1 MRYIAGLIGGTEGG
15 LNQTLS
21 KALKDA
27 GYNVAATYA
36 GNDEAANAFKAENGI
51 PVFKW
56 DVADYAAC
64 EKGVAAVESEV
75 GPVEV
80 LVNNAGISRDAMLN
94 KMSPE
99 QWSQVMRT
107 NLDSVFNVT
116 RQVINGMRDRGFGR
130 IISISSINGQQGM
143 LGLSNYCAAKAGMI
157 GFTRAVALE
166 GARKGITA
174 NAIAPGYVATELL
187 SGVSEKV
194 MEAIVGQIPVG
205 RLGQAEEVARCVVFL
220 ASDDAGWITGS
231 TLSINGGQLAD

>member
-1 MRYIAGLIGGTEGG
+1 MGRVALVTGGTRGIG
-15 LNQTLS
+15 AACS
-21 KALKDA
+21 RALKDA
-27 GYNVAATYA
+27 GYTVAASYA
-36 GNDEAANAFKAENGI
+36 GNDDAANAFKAETGI
-51 PVFKW
+51 SVFKW
-56 DVADYAAC
+56 DVGDYAAC
-64 EKGVAAVESEV
+64 EKGVAAVEAEV

-94 KMSPE
+94 KMTAE

-116 RQVINGMRDRGFGR
+116 RQVINGMRDRKFGR

-205 RLGQAEEVARCVVFL
+205 RLGEAEEVARCVVFL
-220 ASDDAGWITGS
+220 AADEAGWITGS
-231 TLSINGGQLAD
+231 TISVNGGQLAD

>member
-1 MRYIAGLIGGTEGG
+1 MGRVALVTGGTRGIG
-15 LNQTLS
+15 AACS
-21 KALKDA
+21 RALKDA
-27 GYNVAATYA
+27 GYTVAASYA
-36 GNDEAANAFKAENGI
+36 GNDDAANAFKAETGI
-51 PVFKW
+51 SVFKW
-56 DVADYAAC
+56 DVGDYAAC
-64 EKGVAAVESEV
+64 EKGVAAVEAEV

-80 LVNNAGISRDAMLN
+80 LVNNAGISRDATLN
-94 KMSPE
+94 KMTAE

-116 RQVINGMRDRGFGR
+116 RQVINGMRDRKFGR

-205 RLGQAEEVARCVVFL
+205 RLGEAEEVARCVVFL
-220 ASDDAGWITGS
+220 AADEAGWITGS
-231 TLSINGGQLAD
+231 TISVNGGQLAD

>member
-1 MRYIAGLIGGTEGG
+1 MGRVALVTGGTRGIG
-15 LNQTLS
+15 AACS

-27 GYNVAATYA
+27 GYTVAASYA
-36 GNDEAANAFKAENGI
+36 GNDEAANAFKKETGI
-51 PVFKW
+51 SVFKW
-56 DVADYAAC
+56 DVGDYAAC
-64 EKGVAAVESEV
+64 EKGVAAVEAEL
-75 GPVEV
+75 GPIEV

-94 KMSPE
+94 KMTPE
-99 QWSQVMRT
+99 QWSEVMRT

-116 RQVINGMRDRGFGR
+116 RQVINGMRDRKFGR

-205 RLGQAEEVARCVVFL
+205 RLGEAEEVARCVVFL
-220 ASDDAGWITGS
+220 AADEAAWITGS
-231 TLSINGGQLAD
+231 TISINGGQLAD

>member
-1 MRYIAGLIGGTEGG
+1 MGRVALVTGGTRGIG
-15 LNQTLS
+15 AACS

-27 GYNVAATYA
+27 GYTVGASYA
-36 GNDEAANAFKAENGI
+36 GNDEAANAFKKETGI
-51 PVFKW
+51 SVFKW
-56 DVADYAAC
+56 DVGDYAAC
-64 EKGVAAVESEV
+64 EKGVAAVEAEL
-75 GPVEV
+75 GPIEV

-94 KMSPE
+94 KMTPE
-99 QWSQVMRT
+99 QWSEVMRT

-116 RQVINGMRDRGFGR
+116 RQVINGMRDRKFGR

-205 RLGQAEEVARCVVFL
+205 RLGEAEEVARCVVFL
-220 ASDDAGWITGS
+220 AADEAAWITGS
-231 TLSINGGQLAD
+231 TISINGGQLAD

>member
-1 MRYIAGLIGGTEGG
+1 MGRVALVTGGTRGIG
-15 LNQTLS
+15 AACS

-27 GYNVAATYA
+27 GYTVAASYA
-36 GNDEAANAFKAENGI
+36 GNDEAANAFKKETGI
-51 PVFKW
+51 SVFKW
-56 DVADYAAC
+56 DVGDYAAC
-64 EKGVAAVESEV
+64 EKGVAAVEAEL
-75 GPVEV
+75 GPIEV

-94 KMSPE
+94 KMTPE
-99 QWSQVMRT
+99 QWSEVMRT
-107 NLDSVFNVT
+107 NLESVFNVT
-116 RQVINGMRDRGFGR
+116 RQVINGMRDRKFGR

-205 RLGQAEEVARCVVFL
+205 RLGEAEEVARCVVFL
-220 ASDDAGWITGS
+220 AADEAAWITGS
-231 TLSINGGQLAD
+231 TISINGGQLAD

>member
-1 MRYIAGLIGGTEGG
+1 MGRVALVTGGTRGIG
-15 LNQTLS
+15 AACS

>member
-1 MRYIAGLIGGTEGG
+1 MGRVALVTGGTRGIG
-15 LNQTLS
+15 AACA
-21 KALKDA
+21 KGLKDA
-27 GYNVAATYA
+27 GYTVAASYA
-36 GNDEAANAFKAENGI
+36 GNDEAANAFKGETGI
-51 PVFKW
+51 SVFKW
-56 DVADYAAC
+56 DVGDYEAC

-75 GPVEV
+75 GPVDV
-80 LVNNAGISRDAMLN
+80 LVNNAGISRDSMLN
-94 KMSPE
+94 KMSHD

-116 RQVINGMRDRGFGR
+116 RQVINGMRERGFGR

-143 LGLSNYCAAKAGMI
+143 LGLSNYCAAKAGVI

-187 SGVSEKV
+187 SGVSDKV
-194 MEAIVGQIPVG
+194 MDAIVGQIPVS
-205 RLGQAEEVARCVVFL
+205 RLGEADEIARCVVFL